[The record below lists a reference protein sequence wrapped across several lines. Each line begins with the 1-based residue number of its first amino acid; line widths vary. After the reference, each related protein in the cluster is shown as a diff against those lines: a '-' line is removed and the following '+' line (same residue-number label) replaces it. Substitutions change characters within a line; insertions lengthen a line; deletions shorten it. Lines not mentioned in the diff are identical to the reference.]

1 MTVNTYY
8 ALTFFSTKPH
18 GELKTAYNAGHPK
31 INVPNI
37 LREAR
42 WGGGGKTFLREGP
55 KEERFET
62 QVGV

>member
-1 MTVNTYY
+1 MIVDTYY
-8 ALTFFSTKPH
+8 ALTFSTKPH

-42 WGGGGKTFLREGP
+42 WGGRG
-55 KEERFET
+55 
-62 QVGV
+62 